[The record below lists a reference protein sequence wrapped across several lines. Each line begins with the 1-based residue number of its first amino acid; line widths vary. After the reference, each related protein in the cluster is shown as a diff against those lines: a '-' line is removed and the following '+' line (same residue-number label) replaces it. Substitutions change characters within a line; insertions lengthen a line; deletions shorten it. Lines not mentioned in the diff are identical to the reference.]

1 MVEALLESSRPAQV
15 CSGLLAKGTKP
26 GQIRSRVVWA
36 RDRLGTLTPGHS
48 REGWGP
54 ASLLLALTLEPV
66 AQGKKSKHTITV
78 TPQGWLPLSTLK
90 GQAPTLWAPAPLL
103 PPGLAAGPSLLPA
116 PVLAATFALI
126 TVRPV
131 ILDALFSLYTK

>member
-1 MVEALLESSRPAQV
+1 MHSAEPRPAEDPDLRTGWQPPEKVCSAAVSFMPPHPHPRPRQLKVMVEALLESTRPAQV

-36 RDRLGTLTPGHS
+36 RDRVGTLTPGHS

-54 ASLLLALTLEPV
+54 ASRLLALTREPV

-78 TPQGWLPLSTLK
+78 TPQGWLPFC
-90 GQAPTLWAPAPLL
+90 
-103 PPGLAAGPSLLPA
+103 PP
-116 PVLAATFALI
+116 
-126 TVRPV
+126 
-131 ILDALFSLYTK
+131 